1 VWSGADQHVLRRL
14 LQSSGGGCQQPV
26 RHTSSPYYPDKR
38 HSTRTV
44 QSWYKPHDVDLQDA
58 KHSCTCSVGLTCWH
72 GTADAA
78 TVYNRSVCHV
88 AGALQTPAGSWL
100 RARCGPAGVIASS
113 ERHADGFAR
122 QLCADKYRCYRVG
135 QRRVKEVSPDNSSPK
150 RNYADR
156 QQEADPTSVWPKPG
170 PRGLNDTVL
179 MKHGR
184 IPVTLFVVSGFT
196 PQQGS
201 HLHSVLRT

>member
-1 VWSGADQHVLRRL
+1 
-14 LQSSGGGCQQPV
+14 
-26 RHTSSPYYPDKR
+26 
-38 HSTRTV
+38 
-44 QSWYKPHDVDLQDA
+44 
-58 KHSCTCSVGLTCWH
+58 
-72 GTADAA
+72 
-78 TVYNRSVCHV
+78 VCHV

>member
-1 VWSGADQHVLRRL
+1 MCFSPFCLPRRL
-14 LQSSGGGCQQPV
+14 CTSGVLDVKGVVWCGPA
-26 RHTSSPYYPDKR
+26 RFATPSAGFGRRMSATSTTHEQPYYPDKR

-100 RARCGPAGVIASS
+100 RARRGPAGVVASS
-113 ERHADGFAR
+113 GRLADAFAR

-135 QRRVKEVSPDNSSPK
+135 QRRVQVVTPDNSKRPK
-150 RNYADR
+150 CNYADR
-156 QQEADPTSVWPKPG
+156 
-170 PRGLNDTVL
+170 
-179 MKHGR
+179 
-184 IPVTLFVVSGFT
+184 
-196 PQQGS
+196 
-201 HLHSVLRT
+201 